1 MSAEKSARSSRSVRA
16 TLLLLAVLLAAL
28 AAVSCTNP
36 EQAKADYLRRG
47 EAFLKERKFQEAS
60 IEFRNA
66 LQIDDRLAAAHWGLA
81 QAFEGLQRGNE
92 AFDALRRAVELDPNL
107 LPARVRLGTYYIL
120 IYERQK
126 KEEFLNESERLA
138 GEVLAKD
145 PNHVEAHVLLANVL
159 TLRGK
164 HSEALAKLQRA
175 IEIDPQRI
183 ETRVSLAQFYLR
195 TNDAARA
202 EEAFKAAIGVNER
215 SSLAHVEYGRFLAGQ
230 NRHEQAEAEFRR
242 AVEVDPNNRD
252 VRLVLAGYF
261 YATKQLDKAEES
273 YKALAELDRDRPE
286 GAAVLADFYASVN
299 RLDDALRIYQE
310 TVAKSPDFNRGHYR
324 IGELLLQRGD
334 LAGAL
339 RQAEEVLKKNPN
351 DLQARLLRG
360 RIHLQNGKTKEAT
373 EDLREVLKQEPN
385 SEVGLY
391 YMAEASF
398 RAGQVEQ
405 ARSFAGDLER
415 FSPDFLPARLMQSQ
429 ISLASGDA
437 KTAER
442 QATELL
448 ERLSSSAPNA
458 RLSPQLVE
466 ELRAKAFTSRGTA
479 RVQLGDFAGGRA
491 DMESARAAA
500 PNSPASYT
508 NLAAVSLAQNNA
520 AEAAT
525 LYERA
530 LSIDAAN
537 FDALSGLVKTYS
549 VQRRLGDAH
558 ARLDQ
563 LLAAQPSNA
572 SLHFLKAQAFSTRE
586 PGAQLTD
593 EQLQERARN
602 AETHYRRALELDPNY
617 IAAYQALG
625 SLYVNTGQPDRA
637 VEEFRRIVERQPDN
651 VSAHTLLGMVEFARG
666 NYDGAHES
674 YRRALQI
681 DPESPIAA
689 NNLAMLAADHGKGNL
704 DEALQLAQTVV
715 RRFPEE
721 AGYADTLGWVFYKKG
736 LYQPAV
742 EQLQKA
748 VRLASARGGDNA
760 LYRYHLGLAL
770 AGAGRRQEA
779 RKELTTAQNLAQSET
794 SRGRPFAQADELRQV
809 LASL

>member
-1 MSAEKSARSSRSVRA
+1 MSAEQSARPARRVRA
-16 TLLLLAVLLAAL
+16 TFLLLVLAAAAL
-28 AAVSCTNP
+28 AAACTNP
-36 EQAKADYLRRG
+36 EQAKADYLSRG
-47 EAFLKERKFQEAS
+47 EAFLREKKFQEAS

-66 LQIDDRLAAAHWGLA
+66 IQIDDRFAPAYWGLA
-81 QAFEGLQRGNE
+81 QAYEGLQRGNE
-92 AFDALRRAVELDPNL
+92 AFDAVRKAVELDPNH
-107 LPARVRLGTYYIL
+107 LPARVRLGTYYIIL
-120 IYERQK
+120 YDRQK
-126 KEEFLNESERLA
+126 KDEFLGEAERLA
-138 GEVLAKD
+138 SDVLAKD
-145 PNHVEAHVLLANVL
+145 QNHVEAHVLLANVL

-164 HSEALAKLQRA
+164 NAEALARLQRA

-195 TNDAARA
+195 TNDVAKA
-202 EEAFKAAIGVNER
+202 EEAYRSALSINDK

-230 NRHEQAEAEFRR
+230 NRTEQAEAEFNR

-252 VRLVLAGYF
+252 VRLVLAGFYF
-261 YATKQLDKAEES
+261 GQKRLDKAEEA
-273 YKALAELDRDRPE
+273 YKGLAALDGDRPE
-286 GAAVLADFYASVN
+286 GRATLADFYASVG
-299 RLDDALRIYQE
+299 RLDDALKIYQE
-310 TVAKSPDFNRGHYR
+310 TVARSPDFARGHYR
-324 IGELLLQRGD
+324 IGELMLQRGD

-339 RQAEEVLKKNPN
+339 KQAEQVLQKTPN

-360 RIHLQNGKTKEAT
+360 RAHLQSGNTKEAV
-373 EDLREVLKQEPN
+373 EDFKEVLKQEPH

-415 FSPDFLPARLMQSQ
+415 FSPDFLPVRLLQSQ

-442 QATELL
+442 QASELL
-448 ERLSSSAPNA
+448 ERLSAAAPNA
-458 RLSPQLVE
+458 RLSAQLLD
-466 ELRAKAFTSRGTA
+466 ELRAKTYTSRGTA
-479 RVQLGDFAGGRA
+479 RVQLGDFAGARA

-500 PNSPASYT
+500 PNAPASYS
-508 NLAAVSLAQNNA
+508 NLAAVALAQNNA
-520 AEAAT
+520 AEAAQF
-525 LYERA
+525 YERA
-530 LSIDAAN
+530 LSLDATN

-563 LLAAQPSNA
+563 LLASRQQNA
-572 SLHFLKAQAFSTRE
+572 SLHFLKAQAHGTRE
-586 PGAQLTD
+586 PGVQKTP
-593 EQLQERARN
+593 EQMQEDARQ
-602 AETHYRRALELDPNY
+602 AETHLRRALELDPNY
-617 IAAYQALG
+617 IAAYQSLG
-625 SLYVNTGQPDRA
+625 ALYVNTGQPDRA

-651 VSAHTLLGMVEFARG
+651 VSAHTLLGMVEFARS
-666 NYDGAHES
+666 NYDAAHDS
-674 YRRALQI
+674 YRRALQV

-704 DEALQLAQTVV
+704 DEALQLAQAVV
-715 RRFPEE
+715 RRYPEE

-748 VRLASARGGDNA
+748 VRLAAARGGDNA

-779 RKELTTAQNLAQSET
+779 RKELTTAQTLAQSET